1 MPRKAFDAP
10 KSSKKGAMRPILRK
24 VPVSAHLRQLR
35 SMGDPGKQP
44 IVEKMTQDRLDN
56 LPSPMK
62 KAFVAKSKQALD
74 SALKP
79 KPENPAT
86 LDNYLTK
93 TPSPTP
99 AASCGEA
106 GPSGATKAPPESPVG
121 TKNKGKKRANN
132 AIDDVP
138 QTPTGLPVALR
149 DGKIAGM
156 YVDTPPSPRRSP
168 RSKVKSEAIS
178 YIA

>member
-1 MPRKAFDAP
+1 M
-10 KSSKKGAMRPILRK
+10 
-24 VPVSAHLRQLR
+24 
-35 SMGDPGKQP
+35 
-44 IVEKMTQDRLDN
+44 
-56 LPSPMK
+56 
-62 KAFVAKSKQALD
+62 
-74 SALKP
+74 
-79 KPENPAT
+79 
-86 LDNYLTK
+86 
-93 TPSPTP
+93 
-99 AASCGEA
+99 
-106 GPSGATKAPPESPVG
+106 G